1 MSIESDL
8 KKDGIEVVEKLDT
21 LKINSIAR
29 NISIKLCET
38 FPNYGLDSNYLFIKS
53 DMLI

>member
-8 KKDGIEVVEKLDT
+8 KKDGIEVLQKLDT

-29 NISIKLCET
+29 KVSMQLCEKI
-38 FPNYGLDSNYLFIKS
+38 GRAHV
-53 DMLI
+53 

>member
-8 KKDGIEVVEKLDT
+8 KKDGIEVIGPLDT
-21 LKINSIAR
+21 LKINSLAR

-38 FPNYGLDSNYLFIKS
+38 FPNFGLNQNELFIK
-53 DMLI
+53 LIVI